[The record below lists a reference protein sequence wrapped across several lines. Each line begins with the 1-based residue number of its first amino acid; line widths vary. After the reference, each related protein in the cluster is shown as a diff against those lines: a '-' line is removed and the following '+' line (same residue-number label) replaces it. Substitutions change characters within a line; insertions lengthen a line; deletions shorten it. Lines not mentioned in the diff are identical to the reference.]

1 MNAIPTEE
9 DVLIA
14 TNSTAEF
21 DVAAGRGAID
31 SLSVS
36 INGRSVALPAAM
48 SSIVG
53 ASLKIFAE
61 GKSVLLAEQDEEI
74 STQQA
79 ADLLGVSRP
88 YLVKLLDAGEL
99 PSRKVGVRRRVRM
112 GDVLD
117 YQECESAARREA
129 LAELAKQD
137 QKLGLGE

>member
-1 MNAIPTEE
+1 MNAVPTEE

-14 TNSTAEF
+14 TESASEF
-21 DVAAGRGAID
+21 DVATGKGAID
-31 SLSVS
+31 SFSVS
-36 INGRSVALPAAM
+36 INGRSVALPTAM

-53 ASLKIFAE
+53 ASLKIIAE
-61 GKSVLLAEQDEEI
+61 GKTVLVAEQEEEI

-88 YLVKLLDAGEL
+88 YLVKLLDAEEL
-99 PSRKVGVRRRVRM
+99 PSRKVGVRRRVRI

-117 YQECESAARREA
+117 YSEQEKAARRKVLA
-129 LAELAKQD
+129 KLAERD